1 MNFEIRDAQPDDV
14 ADLVALTRELA
25 QFESLTHLFVATE
38 ADLADALSLTLTTM
52 ISPQATPLYLALYR
66 PAQYSIMAGA
76 LLLSLISPTG

>member
-38 ADLADALSLTLTTM
+38 ADLADALFGLN
-52 ISPQATPLYLALYR
+52 
-66 PAQYSIMAGA
+66 PAAGA
-76 LLLSLISPTG
+76 LGATHDNEVVSYALYGVVHEARILGNTDEPI